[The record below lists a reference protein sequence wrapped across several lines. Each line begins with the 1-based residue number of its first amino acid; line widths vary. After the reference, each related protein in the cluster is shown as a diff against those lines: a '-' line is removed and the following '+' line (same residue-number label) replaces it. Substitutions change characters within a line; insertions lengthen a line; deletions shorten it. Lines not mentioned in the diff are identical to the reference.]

1 MPISSSAAKVEGFIG
16 DDFRR
21 KFVDE
26 ENYIETGE
34 WEEYSSSVINVAEGD
49 KGETFR
55 KGDRG
60 SGLSVGRKVKPK
72 ILVERSETVHGR
84 VSGLAD
90 AAHQPPTRR
99 VNIEAMRTGSK
110 RAWQASRSNGKELRE
125 TIGLRL
131 VRQPIDWGKLDQVGR
146 PVVSFD
152 PFSAERPKLLKLLK
166 RDPRDVTRQALV
178 RKLGV
183 EFSRIYERYR
193 RDTERRLRGGVN
205 MSGLYTVNGDK
216 ERRACE
222 DAAIQC
228 VFRGVTP
235 RQVLEYW
242 DKNVKDYTGGNMTI
256 PPLSFLK
263 QQSAIDRVAV
273 SSSGT
278 VAKLGRLKSKPE
290 SKLKP
295 TDRNTFSGT
304 DGLDVRLRTTLE
316 NAGHKTQAY
325 NDRYLL
331 SIQHNALAVAA
342 GRSIFLDGKM
352 RDMVMCAVEALY
364 AEA

>member
-1 MPISSSAAKVEGFIG
+1 MPVSSSAAKVEGFIG

-26 ENYIETGE
+26 ENYIETGD
-34 WEEYSSSVINVAEGD
+34 WEEYSSSVINVVSGQRGKPYR
-49 KGETFR
+49 KGE
-55 KGDRG
+55 GLG
-60 SGLSVGRKVKPK
+60 SKSTTKK
-72 ILVERSETVHGR
+72 LVERSETVHGR
-84 VSGLAD
+84 VSGLVD
-90 AAHQPPTRR
+90 AAHQPPARR
-99 VNIEAMRTGSK
+99 VNLDAMRSGSK
-110 RAWQASRSNGKELRE
+110 RAWHQSRNNGKQLRE

-131 VRQPIDWGKLDQVGR
+131 VRQPIDWTKLDQVGR

-152 PFSAERPKLLKLLK
+152 PFNPERAKLLRLLK
-166 RDPRDVTRQALV
+166 RDARDATRQALV

-205 MSGLYTVNGDK
+205 MGGLYEVNGDK

-222 DAAIQC
+222 EAAIQC
-228 VFRGVTP
+228 VARGVTP

-242 DKNVKDYTGGNMTI
+242 DKNVNDYTGGNMTI

-263 QQSAIDRVAV
+263 QQSVIDRVAV

-290 SKLKP
+290 AAKLKP
-295 TDRNTFSGT
+295 TDRNTFSGL

-316 NAGHKTQAY
+316 TAGFKTQAY

-342 GRSIFLDGKM
+342 GKSIFLDGKM
-352 RDMVMCAVEALY
+352 RDMVMSAVETLY
-364 AEA
+364 AEI

>member
-1 MPISSSAAKVEGFIG
+1 MPATSSAAKVEGYIG
-16 DDFRR
+16 GDFRR

-26 ENYIETGE
+26 ENYIETVE
-34 WEEYSSSVINVAEGD
+34 WHEFSSSIINAVPGPRGKPYR
-49 KGETFR
+49 KGEGSLDR
-55 KGDRG
+55 K
-60 SGLSVGRKVKPK
+60 SVAKNRT
-72 ILVERSETVHGR
+72 ERSEVADSW
-84 VSGLAD
+84 VIGLVD

-99 VNIEAMRTGSK
+99 INIDAMRSGSK
-110 RAWQASRSNGKELRE
+110 KAWHSSRANGKALRQSV
-125 TIGLRL
+125 GLRL
-131 VRQPIDWGKLDQVGR
+131 VRQPIDWTKLDQVGR

-152 PFSAERPKLLKLLK
+152 PFSPERPKLIKLLK
-166 RDPRDVTRQALV
+166 RDSRDITRQALV

-205 MSGLYTVNGDK
+205 MSGLYEVQGDK

-222 DAAIQC
+222 DAALLC

-242 DKNVKDYTGGNMTI
+242 DKNVKDYTGGHMTI
-256 PPLSFLK
+256 PPLAFLK
-263 QQSAIDRVAV
+263 QASVIDRVAV

-278 VAKLGRLKSKPE
+278 VAKLGRLKKREPE
-290 SKLKP
+290 VKLRP
-295 TDRNTFSGT
+295 ADRNTFSGT

-316 NAGHKTQAY
+316 SAGFKTQAY

-331 SIQHNALAVAA
+331 SIQHNALAVA
-342 GRSIFLDGKM
+342 GGKSIFLAGKM
-352 RDMVMCAVEALY
+352 RELVMCAVNNLY
-364 AEA
+364 ADA